1 MNGTLL
7 TGATVW
13 TGPNCQPRPGWL
25 LVSGETIEAAGTAAQ
40 PPPAAGRVLDLQGK
54 HVLPGF
60 VDAHQHPTL
69 TAWLPQ
75 GTDGIGWPDLPT
87 ALAAIRTAAVAN
99 ASSPWLVFWNA
110 LPHTWP
116 QRRLPTTGELDRVA
130 PGRRVLVSVRDLHR
144 AAVSPVVLAELGL
157 DAASSWRRSDVVRDR
172 RGRPTGELWEHAC
185 GAAVAL
191 ALAQTEQHLGAQQVE
206 AALRAELDR
215 RLGYGYTHVHDA
227 YVPPQQ
233 HQRMARLAEGVAPRL
248 SWAIG
253 SRAGIFAP
261 GAGRAEF
268 PAGRYG
274 AASGEAKLFLDG
286 GERCAL
292 RLPLAALGGLVLGA
306 FRESAAVRGCGP
318 LREAAGRRVHVGGEG
333 LTLRY
338 LRYDDRALVD
348 VLAGYAQAGLR
359 VRLHAVGNLAVRQ
372 AAKALRTAGVPAGT
386 ATVDHLALLDPAT
399 ADALAASGAW
409 ACYQPG
415 FLSSFGR
422 TLLAAGIDRHAAV
435 FGGRLLRDAG
445 LRLVLSS
452 DHPGGVLDP
461 LQILRLA
468 VSRRLADGTVIQ
480 PEQGISCPDAVRGL
494 TTEAAASLDAPGAG
508 GLAPGQPADLVVC
521 DGDPFQPGTVVTQT
535 WIGGRVAWSA
545 EGCLGGQVEL

>member
-1 MNGTLL
+1 M
-7 TGATVW
+7 
-13 TGPNCQPRPGWL
+13 
-25 LVSGETIEAAGTAAQ
+25 
-40 PPPAAGRVLDLQGK
+40 
-54 HVLPGF
+54 
-60 VDAHQHPTL
+60 
-69 TAWLPQ
+69 
-75 GTDGIGWPDLPT
+75 
-87 ALAAIRTAAVAN
+87 
-99 ASSPWLVFWNA
+99 
-110 LPHTWP
+110 
-116 QRRLPTTGELDRVA
+116 
-130 PGRRVLVSVRDLHR
+130 
-144 AAVSPVVLAELGL
+144 
-157 DAASSWRRSDVVRDR
+157 
-172 RGRPTGELWEHAC
+172 
-185 GAAVAL
+185 GAA
-191 ALAQTEQHLGAQQVE
+191 
-206 AALRAELDR
+206 
-215 RLGYGYTHVHDA
+215 
-227 YVPPQQ
+227 
-233 HQRMARLAEGVAPRL
+233 AR
-248 SWAIG
+248 
-253 SRAGIFAP
+253 
-261 GAGRAEF
+261 
-268 PAGRYG
+268 
-274 AASGEAKLFLDG
+274 D
-286 GERCAL
+286 
-292 RLPLAALGGLVLGA
+292 
-306 FRESAAVRGCGP
+306 
-318 LREAAGRRVHVGGEG
+318 AGRRVHVDGGG

-415 FLSSFGR
+415 FLASFAR

-452 DHPGGVLDP
+452 DHPGGLLDP

-468 VSRRLADGTVIQ
+468 ANRRLADETVIQ
-480 PEQGISCPDAVRGL
+480 PEQGISHAEAVRGL

-545 EGCLGGQVEL
+545 DG